1 VAVVVLMRPDAK
13 RSGPPAG
20 MGRPE
25 DQAPTV
31 SSAILPEPCS
41 CACGCCAALIK
52 ALAGI
57 RLELHQLNER
67 MSQAESQQA
76 WSA

>member
-1 VAVVVLMRPDAK
+1 MTLDRRDAASAPRVGALEPPSSRLARPATESLPD
-13 RSGPPAG
+13 PACC
-20 MGRPE
+20 
-25 DQAPTV
+25 D
-31 SSAILPEPCS
+31 
-41 CACGCCAALIK
+41 CCAALIK
-52 ALAGI
+52 GLAAI